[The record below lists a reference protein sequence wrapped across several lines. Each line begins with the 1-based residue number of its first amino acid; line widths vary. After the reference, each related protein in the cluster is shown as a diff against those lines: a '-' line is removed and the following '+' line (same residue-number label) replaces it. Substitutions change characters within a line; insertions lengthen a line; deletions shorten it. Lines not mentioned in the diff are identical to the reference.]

1 MSTIQELIQLQN
13 FNINEAK
20 PLTVVGQYS
29 KNTKVDINKVIQSVS
44 LLTTEVNKL
53 NSNVQESALNIGANF
68 SMNQWVEQTRNAL
81 TPQLLPSLQT
91 LISNQKPL
99 TKTITL
105 TNTVIVTA
113 LQTAL
118 NQQDSLINQLENQV
132 YKILEKQNNV
142 KIEKDKDGNVTLV
155 PILSENSQT
164 SLNNINKI
172 LNTTT
177 STLDKINTRISNK
190 LPLKN
195 VDDFVNNLSLEHIID
210 FTQKIISILTLILQ
224 IQIKIRQAKDLAAS
238 VNSAT
243 LGNAAAAAFF
253 ASQATQIISPEQKQI
268 DDLSAAQ
275 STLGIIKSQILFY
288 QDILQSILIKLQNL
302 LNLITSLQPNTPQQ
316 NPQTQQIV
324 NNLQSI
330 LTKIEN
336 NNQQTTPIQIIRT
349 NNASTGYAA
358 KVEI

>member
-1 MSTIQELIQLQN
+1 MSTIQELIQLQK

-20 PLTVVGQYS
+20 PLTVTGQYS
-29 KNTKVDINKVIQSVS
+29 KNTKVDINKVVQSVS
-44 LLTTEVNKL
+44 LLTSEINKL
-53 NSNVQESALNIGANF
+53 NSNVQESTFNTGVNF
-68 SMNQWVEQTRNAL
+68 SMNQWVEQTKNAL

-91 LISNQKPL
+91 LIGNQKPL

-105 TNTVIVTA
+105 TNTVIVTS
-113 LQTAL
+113 LQTTL
-118 NQQDSLINQLENQV
+118 NQQDNLLSQLENQI
-132 YKILEKQNNV
+132 YKLLEKQNNV

-172 LNTTT
+172 LSTTT
-177 STLDKINTRISNK
+177 STLDKINIRISND
-190 LPLKN
+190 LPLRN
-195 VDDFVNNLSLEHIID
+195 IDDFVNNLSLKHIID
-210 FTQKIISILTLILQ
+210 FTQKIISVLTLTLQ

-238 VNSAT
+238 ANSLT
-243 LGNAAAAAFF
+243 LGNAPAAASF
-253 ASQATQIISPEQKQI
+253 ALQATQISSHEQKQI

-275 STLGIIKSQILFY
+275 STIGIIKSQILFY
-288 QDILQSILIKLQNL
+288 QGILQSILIKLQNL

-316 NPQTQQIV
+316 TQQTQQIV

-330 LTKIEN
+330 LTKIET
-336 NNQQTTPIQIIRT
+336 NNQQTIPLQIIRT

-358 KVEI
+358 KIEI